1 MRSTLCSLMHGL
13 WGQVATGLLA
23 VLLTG
28 TPVQAQNVCNTT
40 ASLVNPAAREPGI
53 GGTGAPVLGALRAWW
68 HALLA
73 GAAREDPNV
82 VAVRPGIGGTGIS
95 DTSVAG
101 DTGGSS
107 GTGGIGGTGI
117 VGVITGFASIC
128 VNGVEV
134 HYDAS
139 TPLVTDG
146 RVAMARELAVGQ
158 VVAVRASGAGAQV
171 AARNI
176 AVIHAVVGPVH
187 RVDAATGQL
196 ELLGQMVRTDNP
208 AELSGL
214 KTGDWAQVSGY
225 RLFSGEVMASRI
237 EPVTPQAQAQAQITG
252 QISQLDASG
261 FTMHGTRVSLDHLS
275 LPPGVGAGTEFSVR
289 GRWDGSSLRAQDL
302 EMEPTRQGLGAVDR
316 VVLEGYVHALSGVE
330 LTLGNS
336 VVTLAPDVQISGGS
350 ASKLAVNQ
358 RVQLVGRVGA
368 DQRIT
373 VDRLDLRGDAS
384 GGGQSGRGR
393 SGSGGSGRGGN
404 SGNSGKGGS
413 SGSNDGSAGSGS
425 SSGSNSGSSG
435 SGSSGS
441 GSSGGGG
448 SGGGGGGGGQK

>member
-1 MRSTLCSLMHGL
+1 MRSTLSSLMHGL
-13 WGQVATGLLA
+13 LGQVVTGLLA

-68 HALLA
+68 HALLG

-95 DTSVAG
+95 DNSVAG
-101 DTGGSS
+101 AAGGLS

-134 HYDAS
+134 HYDAN

-176 AVIHAVVGPVH
+176 AVIHAAVGPVH

-196 ELLGQMVRTDNP
+196 ELLGQIVRTDNP

-237 EPVTPQAQAQAQITG
+237 EPVTPQAQAQITG
-252 QISQLDASG
+252 QISRIDGSG

-275 LPPGVGAGTEFSVR
+275 LPPGVADGTEFSVR
-289 GRWDGSSLRAQDL
+289 GRWDGSSLRAQDI
-302 EMEPTRQGLGAVDR
+302 EMEPTRRGLGAVDR
-316 VVLEGYVHALSGVE
+316 VVLEGYVHALSGGE

-350 ASKLAVNQ
+350 ASNLAVNQ
-358 RVQLVGRVGA
+358 RVQLIGRVGA

-393 SGSGGSGRGGN
+393 SGSGGSGR

-413 SGSNDGSAGSGS
+413 SGSSDGSAGSGS
-425 SSGSNSGSSG
+425 SSDLNSGSSG

-448 SGGGGGGGGQK
+448 GGSGGGGGGGGQK